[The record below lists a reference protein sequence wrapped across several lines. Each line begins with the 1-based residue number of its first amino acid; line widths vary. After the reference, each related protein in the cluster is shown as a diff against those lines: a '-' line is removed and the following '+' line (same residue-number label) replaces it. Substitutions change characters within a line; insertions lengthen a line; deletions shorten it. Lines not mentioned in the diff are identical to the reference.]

1 MIENKKGKIVAKK
14 SIIAR
19 ERKKAD
25 QVEKYRA
32 KRVELKLTIKSSDDY
47 DVIME
52 AQKKLAQLPVN
63 SNPVRHST
71 RCQQCG
77 RPHAVY
83 RKFGLCRICLRQQL
97 MTGNVTGG
105 RKSSW

>member
-1 MIENKKGKIVAKK
+1 MLARENKRAKLVAKY
-14 SIIAR
+14 A
-19 ERKKAD
+19 ERRK
-25 QVEKYRA
+25 
-32 KRVELKLTIKSSDDY
+32 ELKVLIKSSTDY
-47 DVIME
+47 DEIRE
-52 AQKKLAQLPVN
+52 AQAQLTKLPIN
-63 SNPVRHST
+63 SNPVRYST

-77 RPHAVY
+77 RQHAVY

>member
-1 MIENKKGKIVAKK
+1 MAKRSMIE
-14 SIIAR
+14 R
-19 ERKKAD
+19 ELKKAKLVKKH
-25 QVEKYRA
+25 QN
-32 KRVELKLTIKSSDDY
+32 KRFELKKIIKSSGDFDE
-47 DVIME
+47 IMM
-52 AQKKLAQLPVN
+52 AQAKLAKLPIN

-97 MTGNVTGG
+97 MMGNVTGG

>member
-1 MIENKKGKIVAKK
+1 VAKK
-14 SIIAR
+14 SMLER
-19 ERKKAD
+19 EAKKLKL
-25 QVEKYRA
+25 VEKYRV
-32 KRVELKLTIKSSDDY
+32 RRMELKSVIKSSTDFDK
-47 DVIME
+47 IQE
-52 AQKKLAQLPVN
+52 AQEALARLPLN

>member
-1 MIENKKGKIVAKK
+1 MLAREKKRSNLVAKYQ
-14 SIIAR
+14 
-19 ERKKAD
+19 ER
-25 QVEKYRA
+25 RN
-32 KRVELKLTIKSSDDY
+32 ELKTLIKSSQDFDT
-47 DVIME
+47 IMD
-52 AQKKLAQLPVN
+52 AQAKLAKLPLN
-63 SNPVRHST
+63 SNPVRNST

>member
-1 MIENKKGKIVAKK
+1 MAKRNMIEREKKRLALINKHLEKRQKLKNMI
-14 SIIAR
+14 
-19 ERKKAD
+19 KKASD
-25 QVEKYRA
+25 YESMMDAQAALAALPRD
-32 KRVELKLTIKSSDDY
+32 SSPSRY
-47 DVIME
+47 T
-52 AQKKLAQLPVN
+52 N
-63 SNPVRHST
+63 

-83 RKFGLCRICLRQQL
+83 KKFKLCRICLRQEL

>member
-1 MIENKKGKIVAKK
+1 MAKLSTIVREQKKLDLVNKYFEK
-14 SIIAR
+14 
-19 ERKKAD
+19 RKA
-25 QVEKYRA
+25 
-32 KRVELKLTIKSSDDY
+32 LKDIIKSSTDFDM
-47 DVIME
+47 IQE
-52 AQKKLAQLPVN
+52 AQVKLAKLPKN
-63 SNPVRHST
+63 SNPTRHT
-71 RCQQCG
+71 RRCQQCG

>member
-1 MIENKKGKIVAKK
+1 MAKKSMLARENKKGLL
-14 SIIAR
+14 
-19 ERKKAD
+19 
-25 QVEKYRA
+25 VEKYRNRRA
-32 KRVELKLTIKSSDDY
+32 ELKQIIKSTSDFDI
-47 DVIME
+47 IME
-52 AQKKLAQLPVN
+52 TQAKLAKLPVN

-77 RPHAVY
+77 RVHAVY

>member
-1 MIENKKGKIVAKK
+1 MAKK
-14 SIIAR
+14 SMLAR
-19 ERKKAD
+19 DAKKRLL
-25 QVEKYRA
+25 VEKYKNR
-32 KRVELKLTIKSSDDY
+32 RIELKKLIKSSTDL

-52 AQKKLAQLPVN
+52 AQMKLAKLPVN
-63 SNPVRHST
+63 SNPARSTT

-77 RPHAVY
+77 RTHAVY

>member
-1 MIENKKGKIVAKK
+1 MAKK
-14 SIIAR
+14 SMLER
-19 ERKKAD
+19 EAKKEIL
-25 QVEKYRA
+25 VEKHRS
-32 KRVELKLTIKSSDDY
+32 RRLELKKVIKSSFDFDK
-47 DVIME
+47 VRAAQE
-52 AQKKLAQLPVN
+52 ALEKLPLN

>member
-1 MIENKKGKIVAKK
+1 MAKK
-14 SIIAR
+14 SMLAR
-19 ERKKAD
+19 ESKRSKLVA
-25 QVEKYRA
+25 KYRA
-32 KRVELKLTIKSSDDY
+32 RRNELKVLIKSSQDFDE
-47 DVIME
+47 IME
-52 AQKKLAQLPVN
+52 AQAKLAKLPLN
-63 SNPVRHST
+63 SNPVRNST

>member
-1 MIENKKGKIVAKK
+1 MAKK

-19 ERKKAD
+19 ELEKGLLVDKYQARRK
-25 QVEKYRA
+25 
-32 KRVELKLTIKSSDDY
+32 ELKRKIKKSADFDE
-47 DVIME
+47 IMA
-52 AQKKLAQLPVN
+52 AQAQLAKLPLN

>member
-1 MIENKKGKIVAKK
+1 MARKSILERESKKGKLVKK
-14 SIIAR
+14 Y
-19 ERKKAD
+19 
-25 QVEKYRA
+25 QA
-32 KRVELKLTIKSSDDY
+32 KRLELKKLIKSSGDFDA
-47 DVIME
+47 VMQ
-52 AQKKLAQLPVN
+52 AQAALAKLPIN
-63 SNPVRHST
+63 SCAARHST

-77 RPHAVY
+77 RAHAVY

>member
-1 MIENKKGKIVAKK
+1 VAKK
-14 SIIAR
+14 SILAR
-19 ERKKAD
+19 ENKRSKLVA
-25 QVEKYRA
+25 KYRERRNA
-32 KRVELKLTIKSSDDY
+32 LKVLIKSSKDFEE
-47 DVIME
+47 IME
-52 AQKKLAQLPVN
+52 AQAKLAKLPLN
-63 SNPVRHST
+63 SNPVRNST

>member
-1 MIENKKGKIVAKK
+1 MAKK
-14 SIIAR
+14 SMLAR
-19 ERKKAD
+19 ESKKGLL
-25 QVEKYRA
+25 VEKYRNRRA
-32 KRVELKLTIKSSDDY
+32 ELKDLIKSTNDF
-47 DVIME
+47 DVIM
-52 AQKKLAQLPVN
+52 ATQAKLAKLPVN

-77 RPHAVY
+77 RVHAVY

>member
-1 MIENKKGKIVAKK
+1 VAKK
-14 SIIAR
+14 SMIER
-19 ERKKAD
+19 ENKKRLL
-25 QVEKYRA
+25 VEKYRSRRA
-32 KRVELKLTIKSSDDY
+32 ELKEVIKSTTDY

-52 AQKKLAQLPVN
+52 TQAKLAKLPLN

-71 RCQQCG
+71 RCEQCG
-77 RPHAVY
+77 RAHAVY

>member
-1 MIENKKGKIVAKK
+1 MLERENKRSKLVK
-14 SIIAR
+14 
-19 ERKKAD
+19 
-25 QVEKYRA
+25 KYRQ
-32 KRVELKLTIKSSDDY
+32 RRSELKVLIKSSQDFDT
-47 DVIME
+47 IIN
-52 AQKKLAQLPVN
+52 AQAKLAKLPVN
-63 SNPVRHST
+63 SNPVRQCT

>member
-1 MIENKKGKIVAKK
+1 MVERESKKGLL
-14 SIIAR
+14 
-19 ERKKAD
+19 
-25 QVEKYRA
+25 VEKYRSRRA
-32 KRVELKLTIKSSDDY
+32 ELKKIIKSSDDY
-47 DVIME
+47 DVIL
-52 AQKKLAQLPVN
+52 ATQAKLAKLPLN

>member
-1 MIENKKGKIVAKK
+1 ML
-14 SIIAR
+14 
-19 ERKKAD
+19 ERKERNEILI
-25 QVEKYRA
+25 EKYKSR
-32 KRVELKLTIKSSDDY
+32 REELKKTIKSSSD
-47 DVIME
+47 ME
-52 AQKKLAQLPVN
+52 QVRAAQEALDKLPRN
-63 SNPVRHST
+63 SCPVRLTT

-77 RPHAVY
+77 RTHAVY